1 MGKYRAMF
9 IKKFYYFGDNPQIQ
23 KTSQI
28 RCFRKKK
35 TKSQKYMDVNFLRR
49 YTSRKFLLEHCF
61 MLVVYL
67 VVYSLEEVRA
77 GQPVKTLWLKND
89 WIYSQWN
96 KSKTQKSVNAATG
109 VHMSAKSSIPP
120 SLPVTINNVWA
131 HQRWH
136 YERTMRGR
144 ERLYSFNNDIIG
156 EGKKEGRT
164 SKLCWILF
172 TWYIL
177 AKYLLMMMAV
187 VGWTRRAPLPF
198 QQELLLWLS
207 QKGKA

>member
-23 KTSQI
+23 KASQI

-77 GQPVKTLWLKND
+77 GQPVKTL
-89 WIYSQWN
+89 
-96 KSKTQKSVNAATG
+96 
-109 VHMSAKSSIPP
+109 
-120 SLPVTINNVWA
+120 
-131 HQRWH
+131 
-136 YERTMRGR
+136 
-144 ERLYSFNNDIIG
+144 
-156 EGKKEGRT
+156 
-164 SKLCWILF
+164 
-172 TWYIL
+172 
-177 AKYLLMMMAV
+177 
-187 VGWTRRAPLPF
+187 
-198 QQELLLWLS
+198 
-207 QKGKA
+207 